1 MITHQL
7 VMPTSTRA
15 AHLHLALLARMRSV
29 LPVSFV
35 TQVTEN
41 RGRGFVCTG
50 LVVQVKVGLQGIQE
64 AIYALTGE
72 HADDLQVLIEA
83 ETVAL
88 KSLGKLT
95 LSYHT

>member
-29 LPVSFV
+29 LPVSLV

-64 AIYALTGE
+64 TIYALTSE
-72 HADDLQVLIEA
+72 HADNLLVLVEV